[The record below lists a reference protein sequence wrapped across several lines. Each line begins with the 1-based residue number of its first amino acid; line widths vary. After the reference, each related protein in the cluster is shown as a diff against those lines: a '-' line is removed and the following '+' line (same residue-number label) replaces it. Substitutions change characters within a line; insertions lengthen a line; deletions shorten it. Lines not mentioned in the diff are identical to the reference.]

1 MPGARL
7 LIVEDE
13 RIMAEDLR
21 DILTQLDYVVV
32 SIVSSGIAAIAEV
45 EQKTPE
51 LVLMDIRIQGALDGT
66 ETARILRERFATPVV
81 FLTAHA
87 DEETLSRAK
96 VAEPLGYIV
105 KPFQE
110 SELRA
115 TLEMALHK
123 NQAELARKAEQDRL
137 ATAVD
142 SIGEGVICSSVDGTV
157 TFMNPPSEVWTG
169 WSRADALGRRLDEV
183 VRLVKATGG
192 AAVELPAAGVLT
204 NGLPRD
210 LESGVLMV
218 AKDGTVRSIDGNFAP
233 IRDHAGHA
241 TGVVLILLAAQ
252 HKPFPEEPAAA
263 VRGPELSNFNGL
275 SIIAKSEAMQQL
287 LKFACRVAESEASTI
302 LIEGESG
309 VGKDLVARFV
319 HESSRRSGNEFLA
332 VNCAAIPETLL
343 ESELFGYEKGAFT
356 DARAQKRGILELA
369 SGGTVFLD
377 EVGELPTSL
386 QAKLLR
392 VLEEYRFRRLG
403 GTKDVTV
410 DLRVIAATNRDLRKA
425 IEQGKFRVDLYYR
438 LNVVQLSIPP
448 LRERKEDIL
457 PLARHFVELYKGKF
471 HRAVTGLR
479 EDAVSAL
486 INHEWPGNVREL
498 RNTIERAML
507 IADGASIPAAAL
519 GIRNDGPFL
528 VKTDDD
534 SEGGPSLAQ
543 FERNLLLQALQ
554 KSSWNQTRASRIL
567 KISRDALRYKM
578 KKFNLRAPLVQ

>member
-1 MPGARL
+1 MR
-7 LIVEDE
+7 
-13 RIMAEDLR
+13 
-21 DILTQLDYVVV
+21 
-32 SIVSSGIAAIAEV
+32 
-45 EQKTPE
+45 
-51 LVLMDIRIQGALDGT
+51 
-66 ETARILRERFATPVV
+66 
-81 FLTAHA
+81 
-87 DEETLSRAK
+87 
-96 VAEPLGYIV
+96 
-105 KPFQE
+105 
-110 SELRA
+110 
-115 TLEMALHK
+115 
-123 NQAELARKAEQDRL
+123 
-137 ATAVD
+137 
-142 SIGEGVICSSVDGTV
+142 
-157 TFMNPPSEVWTG
+157 
-169 WSRADALGRRLDEV
+169 
-183 VRLVKATGG
+183 
-192 AAVELPAAGVLT
+192 
-204 NGLPRD
+204 
-210 LESGVLMV
+210 
-218 AKDGTVRSIDGNFAP
+218 
-233 IRDHAGHA
+233 
-241 TGVVLILLAAQ
+241 
-252 HKPFPEEPAAA
+252 
-263 VRGPELSNFNGL
+263 
-275 SIIAKSEAMQQL
+275 QL

-319 HESSRRSGNEFLA
+319 HENSRRSGKVFLA

-377 EVGELPTSL
+377 EVGELATSL

-410 DLRVIAATNRDLRKA
+410 DLRLIAATNCELRKA

-457 PLARHFVELYKGKF
+457 PLARHFVELYNGKF

-498 RNTIERAML
+498 RNSIERAML

-519 GIRNDGPFL
+519 GIRKDGPFL

-554 KSSWNQTRASRIL
+554 KSSWNQTRASRVL

-578 KKFNLRAPLVQ
+578 KKFNLRAPPVQ